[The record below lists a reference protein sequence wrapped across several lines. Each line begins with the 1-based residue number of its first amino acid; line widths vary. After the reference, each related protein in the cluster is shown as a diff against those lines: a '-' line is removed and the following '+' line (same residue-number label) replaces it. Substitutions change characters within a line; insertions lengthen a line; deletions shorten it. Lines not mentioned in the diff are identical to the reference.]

1 MWFLIPLI
9 IGLVLVAAFSGGLAL
24 CLHLL
29 RPGLAKRTR
38 ILIAGGLAG
47 FLPMSI
53 AFGGFFSQSADLLRD
68 GGSEFALGLTAL
80 VVFQFV
86 LWAVFTLPA
95 AWYVTEKLDGDDA
108 PAIGA
113 DEETLAIEG

>member
-24 CLHLL
+24 GLHLL
-29 RPGLAKRTR
+29 RPGLAKRAR

-53 AFGGFFSQSADLLRD
+53 AFGGFFSEAGELLSE

-95 AWYVTEKLDGDDA
+95 AWYVSEKLDGDGT
-108 PAIGA
+108 PAIGT
-113 DEETLAIEG
+113 DEESLAIEG